1 MSTKRSTKTCIRLRK
16 ALYYEAHEGIMQLL
30 KQKLN
35 KRGKVMNNSFA
46 NRVEK
51 FDNSNKNGRK
61 KLSEKRDNKKLNKTV
76 RGKRDAD
83 EFDGF

>member
-1 MSTKRSTKTCIRLRK
+1 
-16 ALYYEAHEGIMQLL
+16 
-30 KQKLN
+30 
-35 KRGKVMNNSFA
+35 MNNSFA

-51 FDNSNKNGRK
+51 FDNSHKNGRK

-76 RGKRDAD
+76 RGKRDTD